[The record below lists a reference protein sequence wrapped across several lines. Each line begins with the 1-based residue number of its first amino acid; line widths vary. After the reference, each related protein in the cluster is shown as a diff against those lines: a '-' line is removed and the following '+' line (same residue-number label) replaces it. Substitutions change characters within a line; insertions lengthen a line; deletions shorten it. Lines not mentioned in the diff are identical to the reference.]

1 MQQQN
6 DILSDKSKHK
16 TYLKNDNYKYYKKK
30 RSIFNNYNIS
40 YSDDVKS
47 RNSEQSI
54 HRNNTDWID
63 PLNPYLPCDVSSDE
77 YRSAIINAKRVLTK
91 NKKPQVAGLKPKFYI
106 TIGAPGSGKSTLI
119 QHVAHKFN
127 PELDFIIIDLD
138 TAVDYHPRYQSIW
151 SAESAVDTHKT
162 NIGYTLTRQICNDS
176 LEGIME
182 AIFYDIIKDNLRYNI
197 IFQSQDLNSI
207 ILARSAGY
215 EVNLVFIGV
224 KLDTAI
230 KRSKL
235 RALKTG
241 KFLASNLYMQSRVVE
256 DMWMDYKYNTAW
268 YSLWSD
274 NTYIIDNNKDI
285 DILKVN
291 IADTLN
297 IKKFDYY
304 VFLKLNTESIDNR
317 ELYVKQ
323 VQFAVD
329 SILDD

>member
-1 MQQQN
+1 MSQKN
-6 DILSDKSKHK
+6 DISKDKS
-16 TYLKNDNYKYYKKK
+16 TNRESSNYKYYKKK

-40 YSDDVKS
+40 YTDVVKS
-47 RNSEQSI
+47 SNDVI
-54 HRNNTDWID
+54 PHNNADWID

-77 YRSAIINAKRVLTK
+77 YRSAIITAKRVLTK
-91 NKKPQVAGLKPKFYI
+91 NKRPQAAGLKPKFYI
-106 TIGAPGSGKSTLI
+106 TIGAPGSSKSTLI
-119 QHVAHKFN
+119 QHLAHKFN

-162 NIGYTLTRQICNDS
+162 NIGFTLTRQICNDS

-256 DMWMDYKYNTAW
+256 DMWMDYKYNTSW

-285 DILKVN
+285 DIEKVN
-291 IADTLN
+291 IAGTLN

-304 VFLKLNTESIDNR
+304 EFLKSNTESVDNR
-317 ELYVKQ
+317 ELYVKH
-323 VQFAVD
+323 VQTAVD

>member
-1 MQQQN
+1 M
-6 DILSDKSKHK
+6 SKFNAK
-16 TYLKNDNYKYYKKK
+16 YNYYKKK
-30 RSIFNNYNIS
+30 RSIFNDRNIVHITNNNSKHDTKNIS
-40 YSDDVKS
+40 
-47 RNSEQSI
+47 
-54 HRNNTDWID
+54 DWINPLD
-63 PLNPYLPCDVSSDE
+63 PYRACDVSSDE
-77 YRSAIINAKRVLTK
+77 YIAAIFNAKRFLTK
-91 NKKPQVAGLKPKFYI
+91 NKKPQTTGLKPKFYI

-119 QHVAHKFN
+119 EHIVHKFD
-127 PELDFIIIDLD
+127 PDLDFIVIDLD
-138 TAVDYHPRYQSIW
+138 TAVEYHPRYKSIW
-151 SAESAVDTHKT
+151 SAESAVDSSKT

-182 AIFYDIIKDNLRYNI
+182 AIFYDIIKDNTRHNI

-207 ILARSAGY
+207 ILARSVGY

-224 KLDTAI
+224 KLETAI
-230 KRSKL
+230 RRSKS

-241 KFLASNLYMQSRVVE
+241 KFLASNLYMQTRVVE
-256 DMWMDYKYNTAW
+256 VMWMDYKYNTAW

-285 DILKVN
+285 DIEKVK

-304 VFLKLNTESIDNR
+304 EFLNLNTDTVDNR

-323 VQFAVD
+323 VQTAVD
-329 SILDD
+329 KILDD

>member
-1 MQQQN
+1 MSQKN
-6 DILSDKSKHK
+6 DISKDKS
-16 TYLKNDNYKYYKKK
+16 TNRESSNYKYYKKK

-40 YSDDVKS
+40 YTDVVKS
-47 RNSEQSI
+47 SNDVI
-54 HRNNTDWID
+54 PRNNADWID

-77 YRSAIINAKRVLTK
+77 YRSAIITAKRVLTK
-91 NKKPQVAGLKPKFYI
+91 NKRPQVAGLKPKFYI

-162 NIGYTLTRQICNDS
+162 NIGFTLTRQICNDS

-256 DMWMDYKYNTAW
+256 DMWMDYKYNTSW
-268 YSLWSD
+268 YFLPWSG
-274 NTYIIDNNKDI
+274 
-285 DILKVN
+285 
-291 IADTLN
+291 
-297 IKKFDYY
+297 
-304 VFLKLNTESIDNR
+304 
-317 ELYVKQ
+317 
-323 VQFAVD
+323 
-329 SILDD
+329 

>member
-1 MQQQN
+1 MSKKN
-6 DILSDKSKHK
+6 DISKNKSSD
-16 TYLKNDNYKYYKKK
+16 YKYYKKK
-30 RSIFNNYNIS
+30 RSLFNNYNIS
-40 YSDDVKS
+40 YTDVVKS
-47 RNSEQSI
+47 SNDVI
-54 HRNNTDWID
+54 PRNNADWID

-77 YRSAIINAKRVLTK
+77 YRSAIITAKRVLTK
-91 NKKPQVAGLKPKFYI
+91 NKRPQVAGLKPKFYI

-162 NIGYTLTRQICNDS
+162 NIGFTLTRQICNDS

-285 DILKVN
+285 DIEKVN
-291 IADTLN
+291 IAGTLN

-304 VFLKLNTESIDNR
+304 EFLKSNTESVDNR
-317 ELYVKQ
+317 ELYVKH
-323 VQFAVD
+323 VQTAVD